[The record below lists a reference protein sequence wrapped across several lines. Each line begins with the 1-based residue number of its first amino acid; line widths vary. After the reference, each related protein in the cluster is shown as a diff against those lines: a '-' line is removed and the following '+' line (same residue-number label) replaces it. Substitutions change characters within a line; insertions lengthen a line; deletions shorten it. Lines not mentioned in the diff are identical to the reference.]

1 MSLTLKEVIQ
11 VFNNIEQT
19 IFLNRQ
25 FLTDLD
31 AAIGDGD
38 HGINLSKGFKA
49 VSEKLK
55 TAPIKDVSD
64 IFKLSGM
71 AIVSTVGGASGPLYG
86 TALMKAATLCAGRTE
101 ISLENFKDILNA
113 AIGGVKLRGGA
124 DKGDKTMLDA
134 LLPAFEELRKA
145 VEANLDSL
153 NALQNAYMAAEEGV
167 EYTKTIAARKGRA
180 SYLGERSIGH
190 QDPGATSSYLIL
202 KTVYE
207 TVKVMKEK

>member
-1 MSLTLKEVIQ
+1 MSLTLNEIVQ

-19 IFLNRQ
+19 IFLNKQ

-55 TAPIKDVSD
+55 NAPIKDVSD

-71 AIVSTVGGASGPLYG
+71 AIVSSVGGASGPLYG
-86 TALMKAATLCAGRTE
+86 TALIKAAPLGVGRTE
-101 ISLENFKDILNA
+101 ISLENFRDILNA
-113 AIGGVKLRGGA
+113 AIGGIKFRGGA
-124 DKGDKTMLDA
+124 EKGDKTMLDA
-134 LLPAFEELRKA
+134 LLPASDEINKA
-145 VEANLDSL
+145 IEAGLDSVCTL
-153 NALQNAYMAAEEGV
+153 ENAYKASEAGV

-202 KTVYE
+202 KTIYE
-207 TVKVMKEK
+207 TVKSMREN